1 MKIQCLDFP
10 NGSSKTFL
18 LRTHQNTILFNCP
31 LDSRSLE
38 ELRGSARPPSLSQH
52 SSTRHAPVLGSILST
67 FTNAHSKRV
76 LDMEYTAAQSHA
88 ENISVFRTANLDLVD
103 INNIDVVI
111 IANSDMMLGLP
122 FLTEYL
128 GYKGRIYATAPSIE
142 FARYVYMRIVVVQ
155 ELMYMH

>member
-1 MKIQCLDFP
+1 
-10 NGSSKTFL
+10 
-18 LRTHQNTILFNCP
+18 
-31 LDSRSLE
+31 
-38 ELRGSARPPSLSQH
+38 
-52 SSTRHAPVLGSILST
+52 
-67 FTNAHSKRV
+67 
-76 LDMEYTAAQSHA
+76 MEYTAAQSHA

-142 FARYVYMRIVVVQ
+142 FARYVYMHNVVVQ
-155 ELMYMH
+155 ALMYMH